1 MSGEALNDK
10 VWTARCLARM
20 IEIDPELK
28 PSFAEPIA
36 LDLCSRAR
44 WRAMEP
50 EAAAQVLFDHSQK
63 R

>member
-1 MSGEALNDK
+1 MGSEALSDET
-10 VWTARCLARM
+10 WTARCLARM

-36 LDLCSRAR
+36 IDLCSRAR

-50 EAAAQVLFDHSQK
+50 EAAAQILFDHHGK
-63 R
+63 A